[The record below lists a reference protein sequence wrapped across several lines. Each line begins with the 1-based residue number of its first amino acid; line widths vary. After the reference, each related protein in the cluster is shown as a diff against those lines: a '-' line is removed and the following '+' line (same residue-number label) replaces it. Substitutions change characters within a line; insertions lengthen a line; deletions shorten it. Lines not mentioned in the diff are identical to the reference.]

1 MSDSNFL
8 SGSDTQQLTQ
18 EVAIEIL
25 HSTYRALTARNI
37 EGALSHFAEDAVLSW
52 GSFIFKGREGI
63 TRWIRELIE
72 MFPTMRIIETSLTVR
87 GNTVVHS
94 FIIDFAMMSGRKGM
108 LHVVAKYGF
117 RGRKIQL
124 VQMVPGLGFLILS
137 EAEEQFGL
145 GYSVKMRTLK
155 P

>member
-1 MSDSNFL
+1 MSDPNFL

-18 EVAIEIL
+18 KGIIDIL
-25 HSTYRALTARNI
+25 HSTYRALTAGNI
-37 EGALSHFAEDAVLSW
+37 EGALSHFAEDAVLYW

-63 TRWIRELIE
+63 TRWTREFIE
-72 MFPTMRIIETSLTVR
+72 MFPMMRIIETNLTVH
-87 GNTVVHS
+87 GNTAVHR

-108 LHVVAKYGF
+108 LQVVSKYDF

-124 VQMVPGLGFLILS
+124 VQMVPGLGFLIIS
-137 EAEEQFGL
+137 EAEERSGL
-145 GYSVKMRTLK
+145 GYSVRTRTLK